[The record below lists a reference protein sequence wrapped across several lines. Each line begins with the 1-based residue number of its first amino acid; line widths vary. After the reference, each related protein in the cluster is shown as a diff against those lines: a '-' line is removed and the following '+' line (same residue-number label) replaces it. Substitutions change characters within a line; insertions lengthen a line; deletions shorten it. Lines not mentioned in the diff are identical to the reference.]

1 MATAKWS
8 SNPLFFMESEVYP
21 EPATGPYP
29 EQDDFSP
36 LPDTISLIS
45 TYPLYVLDVQV
56 ICYDHSFIFVCIF
69 HLSTSATCLL
79 SDHAS
84 QVQVSLLLQE
94 GMTMYGLSHSN
105 VLSVL
110 GVSIEDHTAP
120 FLIYPHRGDT
130 NLKR

>member
-1 MATAKWS
+1 MSKMHGHM
-8 SNPLFFMESEVYP
+8 NIRFFKQP
-21 EPATGPYP
+21 FAR
-29 EQDDFSP
+29 SP
-36 LPDTISLIS
+36 M
-45 TYPLYVLDVQV
+45 
-56 ICYDHSFIFVCIF
+56 
-69 HLSTSATCLL
+69 L

-94 GMTMYGLSHSN
+94 GMTMYGLSHKN

-120 FLIYPHRGDT
+120 FLIYPYRGDT